1 MVLRPDGDDA
11 TICIGQASHAWIT
24 GQLARAWRD
33 VEPYEDVCLAAEQ
46 HDVGWAEYD
55 LAPELNPETGLP
67 RSFMEIDF
75 PTRMRIWEPAPHRL
89 ETHSLYAALLVSL
102 HGTSLHR
109 QMAEA
114 SDYVARQAALQ
125 DGWIERL
132 GADREQVDGNRRR
145 ILVWDA
151 LSLALCLRWDP
162 FETDGLK
169 LDRLDG
175 ERFTLDPWPF
185 ARDTVA
191 TTCEGRRLA
200 GRFDDEQALRDGLD
214 RSPLVRLEFALE
226 PA

>member
-1 MVLRPDGDDA
+1 MVLRAAGEDA

-24 GQLARAWRD
+24 GQIARAWRD

-46 HDVGWAEYD
+46 HDIGWTDYD
-55 LAPELNPETGLP
+55 LAPDLNPDTGLP

-75 PTRMRIWEPAPHRL
+75 PTRMRIWEPAPHRVQSQ
-89 ETHSLYAALLVSL
+89 SLYAALLVSL

-114 SDYVARQAALQ
+114 ADYVARPTAIQER
-125 DGWIERL
+125 WIGLL
-132 GADREQVDGNRRR
+132 GADREEVDANRRR

-162 FETDGLK
+162 FDTEGL
-169 LDRLDG
+169 RL
-175 ERFTLDPWPF
+175 ERVEDEQLTLDPWPF
-185 ARDTVA
+185 ATDRLVVA
-191 TTCEGRRLA
+191 CEGRRLA
-200 GRFDDEQALRDGLD
+200 GRFDDQRALQDALE
-214 RSPLVRLEFALE
+214 RSPLVRLEFLLL

>member
-1 MVLRPDGDDA
+1 MVLRAAGEDA

-55 LAPELNPETGLP
+55 LTPDLNTDTGLP

-89 ETHSLYAALLVSL
+89 ESQSLYAALLVSL

-114 SDYVARQAALQ
+114 ADYVARQTALQ
-125 DGWIERL
+125 ERWIERL
-132 GADREQVDGNRRR
+132 GADREQVDRNRRN

-162 FETDGLK
+162 FDSEGLE
-169 LDRLDG
+169 LARVEADR
-175 ERFTLDPWPF
+175 FKPQPWPF
-185 ARDTVA
+185 ASDEVVA
-191 TTCEGRRLA
+191 TCEG
-200 GRFDDEQALRDGLD
+200 
-214 RSPLVRLEFALE
+214 
-226 PA
+226 

>member
-46 HDVGWAEYD
+46 HDVGWTEYD
-55 LAPELNPETGLP
+55 LAPELNPDTGLP

-75 PTRMRIWEPAPHRL
+75 ATRMRIWEPAPHRV
-89 ETHSLYAALLVSL
+89 ESQSLYAALLVSL
-102 HGTSLHR
+102 HGSTLHR

-114 SDYVARQAALQ
+114 ADYVVGQTALQ
-125 DGWIERL
+125 ERWIAAL
-132 GADREQVDGNRRR
+132 GADREQVDANRRR

-162 FETDGLK
+162 FESEGLE
-169 LDRLDG
+169 LDRVED
-175 ERFTLDPWPF
+175 ERFTLVPWPF
-185 ARDTVA
+185 ARDELVV
-191 TTCEGRRLA
+191 TCEGRRLE
-200 GRFDDEQALRDGLD
+200 GRFDDERALHDALGRA
-214 RSPLVRLEFALE
+214 PLVRLEFSLA